1 MIALV
6 LEKMKIHPRH
16 QAFLFS
22 LLIIALSVFMKIQV
36 IDNLSI
42 YSDYDEYYTAS
53 TFKGFFDPAYIVANS
68 NHQGVLEELQFAAKH
83 CVRDSGNS
91 LVYNFLGIVLT
102 RTLGLSET
110 GMRLISLGFY
120 CMSLLL
126 VLQFFK
132 KFSLSP
138 RLQIAGIFILCF
150 FSSFS
155 QFSII
160 IRTYS
165 FTFFLVLV
173 FMYYLFIHAPQNG
186 FKTLLV
192 SLIFTVTLFFSHFL
206 TVFTLILIWS
216 YLVISTP
223 NRLWSSAIHGITL
236 GGLICITICVLHWD
250 WITHFLDMSREIG
263 DETATTALKSRS
275 APFTWS
281 ALYSKSL
288 VFFSKYF
295 FGGNAFNLVGLGFI
309 SSILLFLVWIWFSI
323 QHRKNHFILLYNIG
337 GLITLLLVLKSQHFL
352 PFGPKYNIFYW
363 GFWILGLV
371 QVSKE
376 KKSNINLAVCA
387 VLLLNG
393 LGNAYGNWKGPFPKD
408 IQILINGQTMAI
420 APQQANEIKERSMGF
435 ASSNSDTL
443 ILKNEEEL
451 CLFQMVHEKKNCT
464 FVLNNGAPSQLEIP
478 GFPKYYGPY

>member
-1 MIALV
+1 M
-6 LEKMKIHPRH
+6 EK
-16 QAFLFS
+16 
-22 LLIIALSVFMKIQV
+22 LSV
-36 IDNLSI
+36 

-53 TFKGFFDPAYIVANS
+53 TFKGFFDPAYIQAS
-68 NHQGVLEELQFAAKH
+68 KEDPSILKEIQFAATH
-83 CVRDSGNS
+83 AARDSGNS

-102 RTLGLSET
+102 RSIGLSET
-110 GMRLISLGFY
+110 GMRLMSLTFY
-120 CMSLLL
+120 CFSLLL
-126 VLQFFK
+126 ILQIFK
-132 KFSLSP
+132 KFSITP
-138 RLQIAGIFILCF
+138 WLQMAGVFVICF

-165 FTFFLVLV
+165 FTLFLVLLFV
-173 FMYYLFIHAPQNG
+173 YYILIYKPENG
-186 FKTLLV
+186 LKTLL
-192 SLIFTVTLFFSHFL
+192 TTLVFSVAIFFSHFL
-206 TVFTLILIWS
+206 TAFTLILIWS
-216 YLVISTP
+216 FLVMTTPKPLQSSTI
-223 NRLWSSAIHGITL
+223 RGITL
-236 GGLICITICVLHWD
+236 GGIFCIFVCLTHWE
-250 WITHFLDMSREIG
+250 WIAHFLEMSNEIG
-263 DETATTALKSRS
+263 DESATSTLKSRS
-275 APFTWS
+275 IPFTLDS
-281 ALYSKSL
+281 LFHKSL
-288 VFFSKYF
+288 VFFAKYF

-376 KKSNINLAVCA
+376 KKSNINLAVFA

-464 FVLNNGAPSQLEIP
+464 FVLNNGASSQLEIP